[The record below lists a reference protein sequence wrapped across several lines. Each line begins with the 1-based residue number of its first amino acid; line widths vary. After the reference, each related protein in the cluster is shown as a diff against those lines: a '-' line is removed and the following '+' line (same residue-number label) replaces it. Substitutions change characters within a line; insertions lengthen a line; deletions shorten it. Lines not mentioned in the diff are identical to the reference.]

1 VTKEVGGAV
10 RVLPRI
16 LAVMV
21 VLAVALVGAVGE
33 PAGAGPER
41 HVAAR
46 GRGGHG
52 SFSPADMRIAVGDT
66 VKWIAAE
73 GDHTVVSD
81 GGTFQSDA
89 FAADYE
95 PHTYSYTFT
104 QPGQYRYHCTLAE
117 MNGVIEVVDPS
128 GGPTT
133 TEPST
138 TTTTRELYKKPSAA
152 QED

>member
-1 VTKEVGGAV
+1 M
-10 RVLPRI
+10 RDFPRG
-16 LAVMV
+16 LAVGV
-21 VLAVALVGAVGE
+21 VLAAGLAGAFTG
-33 PAGAGPER
+33 PAGAAAEH
-41 HVAAR
+41 HVNAR

-52 SFSPADMRIAVGDT
+52 AFNPAVVRVTVGET
-66 VKWIAAE
+66 VRWNAAE

-95 PHTYSYTFT
+95 PHSYAYTFT
-104 QPGQYRYHCTLAE
+104 QPGQYRYHCSLAQ
-117 MNGVIEVVDPS
+117 MTGVVEVVDPA

-138 TTTTRELYKKPSAA
+138 TTTTRELYKEPSAA
-152 QED
+152 QD

>member
-1 VTKEVGGAV
+1 M
-10 RVLPRI
+10 RDFRRI
-16 LAVMV
+16 LAVGV
-21 VLAVALVGAVGE
+21 VVAAALVGIGGGPAV
-33 PAGAGPER
+33 AGPEK
-41 HVAAR
+41 HVTAR
-46 GRGGHG
+46 GRGGNG
-52 SFSPADMRIAVGDT
+52 SFSPAVMRVAVGDT

-95 PHTYSYTFT
+95 PHSYSFTFT
-104 QPGQYRYHCTLAE
+104 QPGQYRYHCSLAQ
-117 MNGVIEVVDPS
+117 MTGVIEVVDPS

-138 TTTTRELYKKPSAA
+138 TTTTRELYKKP
-152 QED
+152 QG

>member
-1 VTKEVGGAV
+1 M
-10 RVLPRI
+10 RDLPRI
-16 LAVMV
+16 LA
-21 VLAVALVGAVGE
+21 LAVVVAAALVGVAGA
-33 PAGAGPER
+33 PAGAGPEK
-41 HVAAR
+41 HVTAR
-46 GRGGHG
+46 GRGGNG
-52 SFSPADMRIAVGDT
+52 SFSPAVLRIAVGDT

-81 GGTFQSDA
+81 GGAFQSDA

-95 PHTYSYTFT
+95 PHSYSFTFT
-104 QPGQYRYHCTLAE
+104 QAGQYRYHCTLAQ
-117 MNGVIEVVDPS
+117 MTGVIEVADPS

-152 QED
+152 QG

>member
-1 VTKEVGGAV
+1 MRAFPKM
-10 RVLPRI
+10 
-16 LAVMV
+16 LATTV
-21 VLAVALVGAVGE
+21 VLAVALGGALPG
-33 PAGAGPER
+33 PADAGAER

-52 SFSPADMRIAVGDT
+52 SFSPPVLRIAVGET
-66 VKWIAAE
+66 VKWIATE

-81 GGTFQSDA
+81 GGSFQSDA

-95 PHTYSYTFT
+95 PHSYSYTFT
-104 QPGQYRYHCTLAE
+104 QPGQYRYHCTLAQ
-117 MNGVIEVVDPS
+117 MTGVVEVVDPS

-138 TTTTRELYKKPSAA
+138 TTTTRELYRKPAAA
-152 QED
+152 QG

>member
-1 VTKEVGGAV
+1 V
-10 RVLPRI
+10 RAFPRI

-21 VLAVALVGAVGE
+21 VLGVALVGAAGE
-33 PAGAGPER
+33 RAGAGPER
-41 HVAAR
+41 QVAAR

-52 SFSPADMRIAVGDT
+52 SFSPADLRIAVGDT
-66 VKWIAAE
+66 VTWIAAE

-81 GGTFQSDA
+81 SGTFQSDA

-95 PHTYSYTFT
+95 PHSYSFRFT
-104 QPGQYRYHCTLAE
+104 QAGQYRYHCTLAQ

-138 TTTTRELYKKPSAA
+138 TTTTRELYKKPSTA
-152 QED
+152 QR

>member
-1 VTKEVGGAV
+1 VTKEVSGAV

-16 LAVMV
+16 LAMTAI
-21 VLAVALVGAVGE
+21 LAAALVGVVGD

-52 SFSPADMRIAVGDT
+52 SFSPAEMRIAVGDT

-73 GDHTVVSD
+73 GDHTVASD

-95 PHTYSYTFT
+95 PHSYSYTFT

-117 MNGVIEVVDPS
+117 MTGVIEVIDPS

-138 TTTTRELYKKPSAA
+138 TTTTRELYKRPPPA
-152 QED
+152 